1 MATKL
6 KYSTDWVDKE
16 SIVTSAYTFAK
27 SFGTPPAPPVPP
39 APPAPPAPPTPPSAP
54 LPPAPPPTALNVD

>member
-27 SFGTPPAPPVPP
+27 SFGTPPAPP
-39 APPAPPAPPTPPSAP
+39 APPTPPSAP

>member
-27 SFGTPPAPPVPP
+27 SFGTPPAPP
-39 APPAPPAPPTPPSAP
+39 APPTPPSAP
-54 LPPAPPPTALNVD
+54 LPPAPPPTALYVD